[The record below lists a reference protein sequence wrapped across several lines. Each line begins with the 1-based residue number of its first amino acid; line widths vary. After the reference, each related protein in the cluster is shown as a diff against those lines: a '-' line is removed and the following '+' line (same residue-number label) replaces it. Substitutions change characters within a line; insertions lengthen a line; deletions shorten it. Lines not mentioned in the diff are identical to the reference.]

1 MRERFDWLVLV
12 ALVID
17 SIALALLEIFFLPL
31 RFDGRLLPDWGAVPF
46 PVTAIVALVTMPLM
60 ISHAGRMSTRLLIVG
75 APLWVWLI
83 TIAVVG
89 VVGPENMV
97 LLEDWRTLLLLACGA
112 LPSAVTLGNAL
123 ARRSINRSAEASSS
137 DTGDAADNPASRTG

>member
-1 MRERFDWLVLV
+1 MRQRFDWLVLV
-12 ALVID
+12 ALVLD

-46 PVTAIVALVTMPLM
+46 PVTAVVALITMPLM
-60 ISHAGRMSTRLLIVG
+60 ISSAGRVSTRLLFVG

-89 VVGPENMV
+89 IVGPENMV

-112 LPSAVTLGNAL
+112 LPAAVTLGNAL
-123 ARRSINRSAEASSS
+123 ARRSISRAAATSGSAT
-137 DTGDAADNPASRTG
+137 DDAADNPASRTG

>member
-1 MRERFDWLVLV
+1 VRQRFDWLVLV
-12 ALVID
+12 ALVLD

-46 PVTAIVALVTMPLM
+46 PVTVILALVTMPLM
-60 ISHAGRMSTRLLIVG
+60 VSRAGRVSTRLLVVG
-75 APLWVWLI
+75 APLWAWLI

-112 LPSAVTLGNAL
+112 LPAAVSLGNAL
-123 ARRSINRSAEASSS
+123 ARRSISRAASAPSN
-137 DTGDAADNPASRTG
+137 DTDDAAGNAASRTG